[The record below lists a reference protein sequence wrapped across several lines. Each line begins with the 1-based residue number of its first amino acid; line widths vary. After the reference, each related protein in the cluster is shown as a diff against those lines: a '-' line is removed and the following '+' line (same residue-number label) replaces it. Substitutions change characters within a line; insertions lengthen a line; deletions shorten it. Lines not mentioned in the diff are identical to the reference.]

1 MYFVTQFE
9 GTVAGKVD
17 LKEPKQAQFLAN
29 RYELDNLDM
38 ILLRHL
44 SKFPDTPHTELAKL
58 VGLQRAAVSK
68 RLKKPAFKK
77 AWDEVIADTKDIM
90 QKNARLAAKR
100 LTQLIASE
108 DNTTAINAIKIALAP
123 WVQEYMA
130 KIGAEPV
137 PQMGTRVYET
147 TVQVDGSLVQKVIEL
162 EAERGG
168 QSGEVVDADYVPKT

>member
-1 MYFVTQFE
+1 MSS
-9 GTVAGKVD
+9 KID
-17 LKEPKQAQFLAN
+17 MKDPKQAQFLAN
-29 RYELDNLDM
+29 RYELDNIDM
-38 ILLRHL
+38 ALLRHL
-44 SKFPDTPHTELAKL
+44 SKFPDTPHTELAKM

-77 AWDEVIADTKDIM
+77 AWDEVLADTKDIM
-90 QKNARLAAKR
+90 QKNAKLAAKR

-108 DNTTAINAIKIALAP
+108 DNSTALNAIKIALAP

-130 KIGAEPV
+130 RIGAEPV
-137 PQMGTRVYET
+137 QQIGTRVYET

-168 QSGEVVDADYVPKT
+168 QAGNVVDAEIISK